1 MLFRSIRSRLAPATG
16 KFDNI
21 RYDYERHPSGVYD
34 VPASTNTTP
43 ACTLVGAP
51 AFSSTKVK
59 VDIEADDED
68 EYEAF
73 ASKATAA
80 PVIVPTQNV
89 VVASKPP
96 IKPRPK
102 LQLLTNPST
111 GAYAIADVTVD
122 VTKPPLPP
130 RSESMVEEMARK
142 LQQVRGLQEPAE
154 SVLVDVESG
163 SDADNIAQ
171 TPQTS
176 DTVQYAQILHSVS
189 SSQSGSPPRD
199 APAETPADD
208 MTSSDYYRRRVE
220 HQPVSGCYDNNMED
234 LPKSPYCL
242 YQNTLY

>member
-1 MLFRSIRSRLAPATG
+1 MSLVVVANVVELSCGGCEARADDVTVVGRLHRLAVELATG

-111 GAYAIADVTVD
+111 VAYAIADVTVD
-122 VTKPPLPP
+122 VTKPPFPP
-130 RSESMVEEMARK
+130 PCSHSW
-142 LQQVRGLQEPAE
+142 AE
-154 SVLVDVESG
+154 VVALLR
-163 SDADNIAQ
+163 Q
-171 TPQTS
+171 
-176 DTVQYAQILHSVS
+176 
-189 SSQSGSPPRD
+189 R
-199 APAETPADD
+199 
-208 MTSSDYYRRRVE
+208 
-220 HQPVSGCYDNNMED
+220 
-234 LPKSPYCL
+234 
-242 YQNTLY
+242 